1 MGADKAVVPLAGRP
15 MAEWVAGALSTV
27 CEEVIV
33 AGRAEGLAGLRGVE
47 DPAERFSGP
56 LAGLVAALGAA
67 RPGLCV
73 VVGVDQP
80 WVRADTLR
88 RLADRAGEIPTLPVD
103 VGVRQ
108 ATCAVYPTGLL
119 EVASDELAG
128 GGSLQSLLDRSAFD
142 PVTEWRSWGEDG
154 RSWYSVDT
162 LVDLEA
168 GLIRFGS
175 PGA

>member
-1 MGADKAVVPLAGRP
+1 
-15 MAEWVAGALSTV
+15 
-27 CEEVIV
+27 
-33 AGRAEGLAGLRGVE
+33 
-47 DPAERFSGP
+47 
-56 LAGLVAALGAA
+56 
-67 RPGLCV
+67 
-73 VVGVDQP
+73 
-80 WVRADTLR
+80 
-88 RLADRAGEIPTLPVD
+88 
-103 VGVRQ
+103 
-108 ATCAVYPTGLL
+108 VYPTGLL